1 MRILASLLFALAL
14 GAQDVKQE
22 VKVAPGWKAGDVVR
36 LEYLRTREDSRRPES
51 NGTSRTP
58 VRLEVLEAGAS
69 GFQVRWTNGKTEM
82 GAQQVVPEAVK
93 RLSAQVETM
102 PLVMALDAVGEFQ
115 RVFNEAEVKQKMAA
129 MIEALGKELALDEKT
144 MGTIRSMFSGDALVA
159 TAAGDAQVYFGM
171 NGMVMKVGQPIE
183 TKTQMPFPMN
193 PGTTLPATLVLE
205 LVGVEGKLAR
215 FRSVIT
221 FEKEGLA
228 AAMGTVL
235 QKAGMKAED
244 LPKLPVMSIVDE
256 GVTVFDTEARL
267 VVEASVDRR
276 TNMGALLARR
286 DKKEFRL
293 VGVERAKN

>member
-1 MRILASLLFALAL
+1 
-14 GAQDVKQE
+14 
-22 VKVAPGWKAGDVVR
+22 
-36 LEYLRTREDSRRPES
+36 
-51 NGTSRTP
+51 
-58 VRLEVLEAGAS
+58 
-69 GFQVRWTNGKTEM
+69 
-82 GAQQVVPEAVK
+82 
-93 RLSAQVETM
+93 
-102 PLVMALDAVGEFQ
+102 
-115 RVFNEAEVKQKMAA
+115 
-129 MIEALGKELALDEKT
+129 
-144 MGTIRSMFSGDALVA
+144 
-159 TAAGDAQVYFGM
+159 
-171 NGMVMKVGQPIE
+171 
-183 TKTQMPFPMN
+183 
-193 PGTTLPATLVLE
+193 
-205 LVGVEGKLAR
+205 
-215 FRSVIT
+215 VIT